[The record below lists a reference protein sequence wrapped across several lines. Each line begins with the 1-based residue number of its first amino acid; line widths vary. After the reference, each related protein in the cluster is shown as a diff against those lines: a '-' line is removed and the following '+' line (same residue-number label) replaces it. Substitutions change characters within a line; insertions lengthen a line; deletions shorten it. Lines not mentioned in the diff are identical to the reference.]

1 MARANDVE
9 KAKRLNHARDLLK
22 RFDDLPAAVERMVRD
37 CAVSPRQAYR
47 YLEQA
52 RQLTRAVPVREA
64 KIAFTVKLSRGLVA
78 RLRSHARTTG
88 LSLSE
93 LVGQALEAMLR
104 RRGSRG

>member
-9 KAKRLNHARDLLK
+9 KARRLNHARDLLK
-22 RFDDLPAAVERMVRD
+22 RFDDLPAAVEHMVRD

-47 YLEQA
+47 YLEEA
-52 RQLTRAVPVREA
+52 RRLTRAVPVGEV

-78 RLRSHARTTG
+78 RLRAHARRTG

-93 LVGQALEAMLR
+93 LVSQALEAMLR
-104 RRGSRG
+104 RGGPRG

>member
-9 KAKRLNHARDLLK
+9 KARRLNHARGLLE
-22 RFDDLPAAVERMVRD
+22 RFDDLPDAVKRMVRD

-52 RQLTRAVPVREA
+52 RRLTRAVPVGDA
-64 KIAFTVKLSRGLVA
+64 KIAFTVKLSQGQVA

-88 LSLSE
+88 RSLSE
-93 LVGQALEAMLR
+93 IVSQALEAMLR
-104 RRGSRG
+104 RRGPRG